1 MLDDS
6 NLWDNKSIWAKL
18 NKGGYYRKWYGNREY
33 IILWENNGAAIK
45 NNGRSVGAN
54 NTTFLQNMIGFT
66 DISSRPS
73 FRYYGKGFVYDVS
86 GPSMINSQRVVS
98 NEYLLGLLNSKICD
112 KVMDILSPTIHMNQ
126 TALSKMSV
134 VLNNKKEVECLANK
148 NIQFSKSDWDSFETS
163 WDFKRHPLV

>member
-1 MLDDS
+1 
-6 NLWDNKSIWAKL
+6 
-18 NKGGYYRKWYGNREY
+18 
-33 IILWENNGAAIK
+33 
-45 NNGRSVGAN
+45 
-54 NTTFLQNMIGFT
+54 
-66 DISSRPS
+66 
-73 FRYYGKGFVYDVS
+73 
-86 GPSMINSQRVVS
+86 MINSQRVVS